1 MGGIGPA
8 EVAHDARFGEGFL
21 WDAWYVAL
29 TTQALRGGPPRA
41 LTLLG
46 EQLRIGRNRC
56 GCAYAVQDLRPGDDP
71 SGGAGPRRFP
81 VVEQQG
87 FVWVWMSRDR
97 AVAPDEPPPRLPEI
111 ASGRPMLVEQI
122 DYPVHVDHAILG
134 LVDPAHGPFVHRQWW
149 WRRGATAHAKSKAFR
164 PVGRGFMMLRHR
176 PSRNS
181 NAYAVLGGAPE
192 TEIHFQLPGL
202 RWEHVFIGR
211 REVLSLSIM
220 TPLTSD
226 LTRMTQ
232 VLGSSHPVV
241 TLLQPLLRLATRI
254 FLRQDARIMRL
265 QAPALADHPPMLWVG
280 DADQQA
286 RWYVRLKREWIA
298 CRREGREFRNPISA
312 RTLHWTS

>member
-1 MGGIGPA
+1 MSGPFSA
-8 EVAHDARFGEGFL
+8 RLGDAFL
-21 WDAWYVAL
+21 WDAWYVGVAA
-29 TTQALRGGPPRA
+29 QALPTGSPAA
-41 LTLLG
+41 LRVLDEPLL
-46 EQLRIGRNRC
+46 IGRDRNGDPYALSASC
-56 GCAYAVQDLRPGDDP
+56 GRRDAAVAD
-71 SGGAGPRRFP
+71 GARPRRYP

-87 FVWVWMSRDR
+87 LIWVWMSLDR
-97 AVAPDEPPPRLPEI
+97 ATAPDEPPPRFPEI
-111 ASGRPMLVEQI
+111 ASGRPMLIEQI

-134 LVDPAHGPFVHRQWW
+134 LLDPAHGPFVHRQWW
-149 WRRGATAHAKSKAFR
+149 WRRGGSSHAKSKAFV
-164 PVGRGFMMLRHR
+164 PLDRGFVMLRHR

-181 NAYAVLGGAPE
+181 HAYAVLGGAPE

-202 RWEHVFIGR
+202 RWEHVVIGR

-220 TPLTSD
+220 TPLTPS

-232 VLGSSHPVV
+232 ILWSSHPVV
-241 TLLQPLLRLATRI
+241 TLLQPLARWATRT

-265 QAPALADHPPMLWVG
+265 QAPGLADHPPMLWVG

-286 RWYVRLKREWIA
+286 RWYLHLKREWIA